1 MLKDIMEVRPLQGG
15 RLYLRFE
22 DGIAGG
28 VDLSAIV
35 PFEGVFAELRRR
47 EVFEAVSVDPELGA
61 IRWPNG
67 ADLDP
72 DVLYALVSGQPVP
85 GPGRDHRS
93 CEKVES

>member
-1 MLKDIMEVRPLQGG
+1 MLKDVVEVRRLQGH

-22 DGIAGG
+22 DGIAGE
-28 VDLSAIV
+28 VDPSAIV

-67 ADLDP
+67 ADLD
-72 DVLYALVSGQPVP
+72 VLYALVSGQPVP

-93 CEKVES
+93 REKVES